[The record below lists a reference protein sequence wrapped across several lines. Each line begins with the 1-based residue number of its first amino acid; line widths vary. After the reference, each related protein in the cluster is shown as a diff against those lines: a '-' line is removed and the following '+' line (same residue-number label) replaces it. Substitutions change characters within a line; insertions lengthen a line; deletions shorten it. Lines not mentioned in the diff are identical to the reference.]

1 MSNIINRFREKDQVL
16 FAEVEKL
23 KSGDAESFNT
33 VYELSKNYIY
43 KIIWDIVKSQDA
55 ADDIMQETYLQIY
68 NKVSGLADVSAFYS
82 WAGRIATNFCLT
94 YIKREKKYVLAEAD
108 ESGEAEDF
116 IFERASDDHEA
127 MIPESIIMN
136 KEQQKIIADILDSLS
151 TEQKLCVQYYY
162 FEELSVKEIAEIMET
177 SEGTIKSRLNYARKS
192 IKSAVENIERRDGTK
207 LYSIGSFP
215 LLFLIFREGAD
226 ILFGAVTASAA
237 GVAGA
242 AAGATINGGTVAG
255 TTAMDA
261 GTVAGTAGTTM
272 NGGAVAGTA
281 GTSTGGATG
290 AGYIQGPVRGN
301 VPGASPQNMADSVG
315 NTIQNGAGKF
325 SNTTGS
331 GSYGSMSA
339 KTAAKVAAKKLSLAA
354 KIFIAATATTV
365 VAGGIILAVNNKKD
379 DVHEKYVEEQTEEA
393 MIEGPDGLIP
403 YSEYVELYGEDG
415 LTEADTPEDYE
426 FIDEETETFYNELTD
441 DTTEEQTETTT
452 FDSTEADTE
461 MTEVASVDTASLK
474 QADYSKVVEIDSA
487 FSNLISIEEGG
498 DILYFSSTKDDP
510 NNYVILRVDP
520 LAGGGAS
527 ISVASSPLEFKTEED
542 STSGIYTIDD
552 CLGFMSSQL
561 SGMNLMLEYTE
572 NGADCYYIY
581 VSLYT
586 DVKYGLAIGY
596 KNTVP
601 DFITNSDGSLTV
613 SGAYQIYPYLCD
625 EYKVD

>member
-23 KSGDAESFNT
+23 KSGDTESFT
-33 VYELSKNYIY
+33 TIYELSKNYIY

-68 NKVSGLADVSAFYS
+68 NKVSGLTDVSAFYS

-116 IFERASDDHEA
+116 IFEKASDDHEA

-226 ILFGAVTASAA
+226 ILFGAGAGAASAGA
-237 GVAGA
+237 ATGATVDGGA
-242 AAGATINGGTVAG
+242 AAGASTGAVDGSVAAGATADGSAAVGTATGASVNGGEAAGTVMAANGGTAAG
-255 TTAMDA
+255 TTA
-261 GTVAGTAGTTM
+261 
-272 NGGAVAGTA
+272 GAAV
-281 GTSTGGATG
+281 
-290 AGYIQGPVRGN
+290 
-301 VPGASPQNMADSVG
+301 
-315 NTIQNGAGKF
+315 
-325 SNTTGS
+325 
-331 GSYGSMSA
+331 SA
-339 KTAAKVAAKKLSLAA
+339 KAAGVAAAKS
-354 KIFIAATATTV
+354 IS
-365 VAGGIILAVNNKKD
+365 AGLKIILACLATTAVVGGTILILNKDKDKENKSRMEERTEYHIDNSGTTEVSENNS
-379 DVHEKYVEEQTEEA
+379 EEFTTLVTTEN
-393 MIEGPDGLIP
+393 
-403 YSEYVELYGEDG
+403 SSV
-415 LTEADTPEDYE
+415 
-426 FIDEETETFYNELTD
+426 ELTD

-487 FSNLISIEEGG
+487 FSNLIRTEEGG
-498 DILYFSSTKDDP
+498 NILYFSSTADDP

-561 SGMNLMLEYTE
+561 SGTNLMLEYTE

-581 VSLYT
+581 ISCYT
-586 DVKYGLAIGY
+586 ENVKYGLAIGY
-596 KNTVP
+596 KNKVP
-601 DFITNSDGSLTV
+601 EFITNSDGSLTV
-613 SGAYQIYPYLCD
+613 SGAYQIYPYMCD
-625 EYKVD
+625 EYKID

>member
-108 ESGEAEDF
+108 ESGEVEDF

-127 MIPESIIMN
+127 MIPESIIMDR
-136 KEQQKIIADILDSLS
+136 EQQKIIADILDSLS

-207 LYSIGSFP
+207 LYSIGAFP
-215 LLFLIFREGAD
+215 LMFLIFRDGAD

-301 VPGASPQNMADSVG
+301 VPGASSQNMADSVG

-365 VAGGIILAVNNKKD
+365 VVGGIILAVNNKKD

-415 LTEADTPEDYE
+415 LTEATTLAEEVSEDLSI
-426 FIDEETETFYNELTD
+426 ID
-441 DTTEEQTETTT
+441 
-452 FDSTEADTE
+452 DSTVTNDSLTE
-461 MTEVASVDTASLK
+461 MIEEKSEDMVSK
-474 QADYSKVVEIDSA
+474 INADYAKVFEIDSV
-487 FSNLISIEEGG
+487 FYSLTRTDGS
-498 DILYFSSTKDDP
+498 DILYSSSTFDDP

-520 LAGGGAS
+520 IEGRGANV
-527 ISVASSPLEFKTEED
+527 SVASTPVEFKTNEVCQ
-542 STSGIYTIDD
+542 SGIHTIDD
-552 CLGFMSSQL
+552 CLDYISSQL
-561 SGMNLMLEYTE
+561 SCSDLVLEYTE
-572 NGADCYYIY
+572 NGVDCYYIY
-581 VSLYT
+581 VSGCT
-586 DVKYGLAIGY
+586 ENVEYGLAIGY
-596 KNTVP
+596 KNKVP
-601 DFITNSDGSLTV
+601 EFITNSDGTLTV